1 MSKILLQIKDKKIYF
16 LISILI
22 FIADTVSKYFIDKY
36 LQPIVYKNIIV
47 NCVYI

>member
-22 FIADTVSKYFIDKY
+22 F
-36 LQPIVYKNIIV
+36 
-47 NCVYI
+47 